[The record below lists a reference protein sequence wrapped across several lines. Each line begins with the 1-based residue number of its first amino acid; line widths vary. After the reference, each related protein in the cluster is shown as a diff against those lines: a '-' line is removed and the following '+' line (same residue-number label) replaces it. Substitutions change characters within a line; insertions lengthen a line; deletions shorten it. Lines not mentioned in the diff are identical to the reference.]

1 MLPDFEP
8 RLRAFAEVIVRVGLN
23 LQRGQ
28 RLLFAE
34 PYELQGVARSAE
46 IITSLGRAGRL
57 FYHPLFDEN
66 ARSHVALG
74 RSLPLLPTAAR
85 RWGAQSQSGAR

>member
-1 MLPDFEP
+1 M
-8 RLRAFAEVIVRVGLN
+8 GLN

-28 RLLFAE
+28 RLLIGE
-34 PYELQGVARSAE
+34 PYELKGVARSAE

-57 FYHPLFDEN
+57 FYHPLLDEG

-74 RSLPLLPTAAR
+74 EVYRFCQRPPDDAVLNRSLVHVDLPFDACIILPDTEPP
-85 RWGAQSQSGAR
+85 